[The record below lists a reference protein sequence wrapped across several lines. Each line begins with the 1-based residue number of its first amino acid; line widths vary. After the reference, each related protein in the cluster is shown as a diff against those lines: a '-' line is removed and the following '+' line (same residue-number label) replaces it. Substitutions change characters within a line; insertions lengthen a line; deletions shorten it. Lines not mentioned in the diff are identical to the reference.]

1 MVVLVDDGDRENK
14 LLMVSVADLA
24 RYRFE
29 LDEHGALAAIE
40 GVFPVCTRYSILE
53 ET

>member
-1 MVVLVDDGDRENK
+1 MGTTIAFCREHK
-14 LLMVSVADLA
+14 LFMVSVADLA

-40 GVFPVCTRYSILE
+40 GVFPVCPRHSLLE